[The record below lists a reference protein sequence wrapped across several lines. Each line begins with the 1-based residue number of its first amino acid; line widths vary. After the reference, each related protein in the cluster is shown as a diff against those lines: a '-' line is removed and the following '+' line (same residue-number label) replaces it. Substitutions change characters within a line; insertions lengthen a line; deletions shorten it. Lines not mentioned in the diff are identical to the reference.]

1 MKIKSIIAIPIIL
14 IVVIGIALFALW
26 PKPSIEFKDES
37 VLGHTVTSVV
47 LEDWTLTSAQGGENS
62 TLTFP
67 NGKSV
72 QAHWQLVQLVQTVP
86 PARRFDIFPESFFYH
101 TIYVAPVQP
110 GLVEYINANK
120 PTVTYYLNGEAKQ
133 IQFK

>member
-1 MKIKSIIAIPIIL
+1 MTIKRILSVVIIL
-14 IVVIGIALFALW
+14 IVAIGLTLFALW
-26 PKPSIEFKDES
+26 PKPSIEFRNES
-37 VLGHTVTSVV
+37 VLGHTVTNVV
-47 LEDWTLTSAQGGENS
+47 LNDWTLTSAQGGENS
-62 TLTFP
+62 TITFP

-72 QAHWQLVQLVQTVP
+72 QAHWQLVQTLP
-86 PARRFDIFPESFFYH
+86 PAHRFDMFPESFFYH

-110 GLVEYINANK
+110 GLVDYINANK

>member
-1 MKIKSIIAIPIIL
+1 MKSKSCIAIPIIL
-14 IVVIGIALFALW
+14 IVAISLALFALW

-47 LEDWTLTSAQGGENS
+47 LEDWTLTSAQGGESS

-72 QAHWQLVQLVQTVP
+72 QAHWQLVQTVP
-86 PARRFDIFPESFFYH
+86 PAHRFDIFPESFFYR

-110 GLVEYINANK
+110 ELVDYINANK

>member
-1 MKIKSIIAIPIIL
+1 MKSKSFITIPIIL
-14 IVVIGIALFALW
+14 IVAIGLALFALW
-26 PKPSIEFKDES
+26 PKPSIEFRNES

-72 QAHWQLVQLVQTVP
+72 QARWQIVQTVP
-86 PARRFDIFPESFFYH
+86 PAHRFDMFPGSFFYH

-110 GLVEYINANK
+110 ELVDYIKANK

>member
-1 MKIKSIIAIPIIL
+1 MKIKSIIAILIIL
-14 IVVIGIALFALW
+14 IVAICIALFALW
-26 PKPSIEFKDES
+26 PRPTIEFRNES
-37 VLGHTVTSVV
+37 VLGTTVTNVV
-47 LEDWTLTSAQGGENS
+47 LDDWTLTSAQGGENS
-62 TLTFP
+62 TITFP

-72 QAHWQLVQLVQTVP
+72 PAHWQLVQTIP
-86 PARRFDIFPESFFYH
+86 PARRFNMFPESFFYH

-110 GLVEYINANK
+110 ELVDYINANK

>member
-1 MKIKSIIAIPIIL
+1 MKSKSCIAIPIIL
-14 IVVIGIALFALW
+14 IAVMGIALFALW
-26 PKPSIEFKDES
+26 PKPSIEFREES

-72 QAHWQLVQLVQTVP
+72 QAHWQIVQTVP
-86 PARRFDIFPESFFYH
+86 PAHRFVMFPESFFYH

-110 GLVEYINANK
+110 GLVDYINANK

>member
-1 MKIKSIIAIPIIL
+1 MKSKSFIAIPIIL
-14 IVVIGIALFALW
+14 MVVIGIVLFALW

-47 LEDWTLTSAQGGENS
+47 LEDWTLTAAQGGENS
-62 TLTFP
+62 TLAFP

-72 QAHWQLVQLVQTVP
+72 QAHWQIVQTVP
-86 PARRFDIFPESFFYH
+86 PAHRFDRFPESFFYH

-110 GLVEYINANK
+110 ELVDYINANK

>member
-1 MKIKSIIAIPIIL
+1 MNLKSIIAIPIIL
-14 IVVIGIALFALW
+14 IVAIGLTLFALW
-26 PKPSIEFKDES
+26 PKPSIEFRNES

-72 QAHWQLVQLVQTVP
+72 QVHWQIVQTVP
-86 PARRFDIFPESFFYH
+86 PAHRFDRFPESFFYH
-101 TIYVAPVQP
+101 IIYVAPVQP
-110 GLVEYINANK
+110 ELVDYINANK

>member
-1 MKIKSIIAIPIIL
+1 MKIKSNIVIPIIL
-14 IVVIGIALFALW
+14 IVAIGLALFALW
-26 PKPSIEFKDES
+26 PRPTIEFRNET
-37 VLGHTVTSVV
+37 VLGTAVTNVV
-47 LEDWTLTSAQGGENS
+47 LEDWTLTSALGGENS
-62 TLTFP
+62 TITFP

-72 QAHWQLVQLVQTVP
+72 QAHWQLVQTIP
-86 PARRFDIFPESFFYH
+86 PAHRFDMFPSSFFYR

-110 GLVEYINANK
+110 ELVDYINTNK

>member
-14 IVVIGIALFALW
+14 IVAIGLTLFALW
-26 PKPSIEFKDES
+26 PKPSIEFRNES
-37 VLGHTVTSVV
+37 VLGHTVTTVV
-47 LEDWTLTSAQGGENS
+47 LNDWTLTSAQGGETS

-72 QAHWQLVQLVQTVP
+72 QAHWQLVQTIP
-86 PARRFDIFPESFFYH
+86 PAHRFDMFPASFFYH

-110 GLVEYINANK
+110 ELVDYINANK

>member
-1 MKIKSIIAIPIIL
+1 MKIKSNIVIPIIL
-14 IVVIGIALFALW
+14 IVAIGLALFALW
-26 PKPSIEFKDES
+26 PRPTIEFRNET
-37 VLGHTVTSVV
+37 VLGTAVTNVV
-47 LEDWTLTSAQGGENS
+47 LEDWTLTSALGGENS
-62 TLTFP
+62 TITFP

-72 QAHWQLVQLVQTVP
+72 QAHWQLVQTIP
-86 PARRFDIFPESFFYH
+86 PAHRFDMFPSSFFYH

-110 GLVEYINANK
+110 ELVDYINTNK

>member
-1 MKIKSIIAIPIIL
+1 MKSKSFIAIPIIL
-14 IVVIGIALFALW
+14 IVVIGVALFALW
-26 PKPSIEFKDES
+26 PRPTIEFRNES
-37 VLGHTVTSVV
+37 VLDHTVTNVV
-47 LEDWTLTSAQGGENS
+47 LQDWALTSAQGGENS

-72 QAHWQLVQLVQTVP
+72 QAHWQIVQTIP
-86 PARRFDIFPESFFYH
+86 PAHRFDMFPESFFCN

-110 GLVEYINANK
+110 ELVDYININK
-120 PTVTYYLNGEAKQ
+120 PTITYYLNGEAKQ

>member
-1 MKIKSIIAIPIIL
+1 MTIKRIL
-14 IVVIGIALFALW
+14 IVLISIIVICGIALFALW

-47 LEDWTLTSAQGGENS
+47 LEDWTLTSAQGGESS
-62 TLTFP
+62 TLTFS

-72 QAHWQLVQLVQTVP
+72 PARWQLVQTVP
-86 PARRFDIFPESFFYH
+86 PAHRFDIFPESFFYH

-110 GLVEYINANK
+110 ELVDYINANK

>member
-1 MKIKSIIAIPIIL
+1 MNVKRIL
-14 IVVIGIALFALW
+14 IVLISAAVICGVALFALW
-26 PKPSIEFKDES
+26 PKPSIEFRNES

-62 TLTFP
+62 ALTFP

-72 QAHWQLVQLVQTVP
+72 QAHWQLVQTVP
-86 PARRFDIFPESFFYH
+86 PVHRFDIFPESFFYH

-110 GLVEYINANK
+110 ELVDYINANK
-120 PTVTYYLNGEAKQ
+120 PTVTSYLNGEAKQ

>member
-1 MKIKSIIAIPIIL
+1 MKSKSCIAIPIIL
-14 IVVIGIALFALW
+14 IVAISLALFALW

-72 QAHWQLVQLVQTVP
+72 QAHWQIVQTVP
-86 PARRFDIFPESFFYH
+86 PAHRFDMFPESFLYH

-110 GLVEYINANK
+110 ELVDYIKANK

>member
-1 MKIKSIIAIPIIL
+1 MTIKRILSVVIIL
-14 IVVIGIALFALW
+14 IAVMGIALFALW
-26 PKPSIEFKDES
+26 TKPSIEFRNES

-72 QAHWQLVQLVQTVP
+72 QAHWQLVQTVP
-86 PARRFDIFPESFFYH
+86 PAHRFDIFPESFFYH

-110 GLVEYINANK
+110 ELVDYINANK

>member
-1 MKIKSIIAIPIIL
+1 MKLKSIIAILII
-14 IVVIGIALFALW
+14 IIAVIGVALFALR

-37 VLGHTVTSVV
+37 VLGHTVTNVV

-62 TLTFP
+62 ILTFP

-72 QAHWQLVQLVQTVP
+72 PAHWQLVQTVP
-86 PARRFDIFPESFFYH
+86 PAHRFDIFPESFFYH

-110 GLVEYINANK
+110 ELVDYINANK

>member
-1 MKIKSIIAIPIIL
+1 MKLKSIIAILISL
-14 IVVIGIALFALW
+14 IVILGVALFALW
-26 PKPSIEFKDES
+26 PKPSIEFRNES

-72 QAHWQLVQLVQTVP
+72 QAHWQLVQTIP
-86 PARRFDIFPESFFYH
+86 PARRFDMFPSSFFYH
-101 TIYVAPVQP
+101 TMYIAPVQP
-110 GLVEYINANK
+110 ELVNYINANK

>member
-1 MKIKSIIAIPIIL
+1 MTIKRIL
-14 IVVIGIALFALW
+14 IVLISIIVICGIALFALW
-26 PKPSIEFKDES
+26 PKPSIEFKNES

-72 QAHWQLVQLVQTVP
+72 QARLQIVQTVP
-86 PARRFDIFPESFFYH
+86 PAHRFDIFPESFFYH

-110 GLVEYINANK
+110 ELVDYINANK
-120 PTVTYYLNGEAKQ
+120 PIVTYYLNGEAKQ

>member
-14 IVVIGIALFALW
+14 IVILGIALFALW
-26 PKPSIEFKDES
+26 PKPSIEFRNES

-72 QAHWQLVQLVQTVP
+72 QAHWQIVQTVP
-86 PARRFDIFPESFFYH
+86 PAHRFDIFPESFFYH

-110 GLVEYINANK
+110 GLVDYINANK

>member
-1 MKIKSIIAIPIIL
+1 MKSKSCIVIPIIL
-14 IVVIGIALFALW
+14 IVAISLALFALW
-26 PKPSIEFKDES
+26 PKPSIEFKAES

-72 QAHWQLVQLVQTVP
+72 QAHWQLVQTVP
-86 PARRFDIFPESFFYH
+86 PAHRFDIFPESFFYH

-110 GLVEYINANK
+110 ELVDYINANK

>member
-1 MKIKSIIAIPIIL
+1 MKSKSFITIPIIL
-14 IVVIGIALFALW
+14 IVAIGLALFALR
-26 PKPSIEFKDES
+26 PKPSIEFRNES

-72 QAHWQLVQLVQTVP
+72 QAHWQIVQTVP
-86 PARRFDIFPESFFYH
+86 PAHRFDMFPESFFYH

-110 GLVEYINANK
+110 ELVDYINANK

>member
-1 MKIKSIIAIPIIL
+1 MNVKRILSVVIIL
-14 IVVIGIALFALW
+14 IAVISAALFALR
-26 PKPSIEFKDES
+26 PKPSIEFRNES

-72 QAHWQLVQLVQTVP
+72 QAHWQIVQTVP
-86 PARRFDIFPESFFYH
+86 PAHRFDIFPESFFYH

-110 GLVEYINANK
+110 GLVDYINVNK

>member
-1 MKIKSIIAIPIIL
+1 MTIKRILSVVIIL
-14 IVVIGIALFALW
+14 IVAIGLTLFALW
-26 PKPSIEFKDES
+26 PKPSIEFKDET
-37 VLGHTVTSVV
+37 VLGHTVTNVV

-72 QAHWQLVQLVQTVP
+72 QAHWQIVQTVP
-86 PARRFDIFPESFFYH
+86 PAHRFDMFPESFFYH
-101 TIYVAPVQP
+101 TVYVAPVQP
-110 GLVEYINANK
+110 GLVDYINANK

>member
-1 MKIKSIIAIPIIL
+1 MKSKSFITIPIIL
-14 IVVIGIALFALW
+14 IVAIGLALFALW
-26 PKPSIEFKDES
+26 PKPSIEFRNES

-72 QAHWQLVQLVQTVP
+72 QAHWQIVQTVP
-86 PARRFDIFPESFFYH
+86 PAHR
-101 TIYVAPVQP
+101 YVP
-110 GLVEYINANK
+110 
-120 PTVTYYLNGEAKQ
+120 
-133 IQFK
+133 

>member
-1 MKIKSIIAIPIIL
+1 MKSKSFIVIPIIL
-14 IVVIGIALFALW
+14 IVAIGFTLFALW

-47 LEDWTLTSAQGGENS
+47 LEDWTLTSAHGGENS

-72 QAHWQLVQLVQTVP
+72 QAHWQIVQTVP
-86 PARRFDIFPESFFYH
+86 PAHRFDRFPESFFYH
-101 TIYVAPVQP
+101 IIYVAPVQP
-110 GLVEYINANK
+110 GLVDYINANK

>member
-1 MKIKSIIAIPIIL
+1 MTIKRILSVVIIL
-14 IVVIGIALFALW
+14 IAVIGIALFALW
-26 PKPSIEFKDES
+26 PKPSIGFRNES
-37 VLGHTVTSVV
+37 VLGHTVTNVV

-72 QAHWQLVQLVQTVP
+72 QAHWQLVQTVP
-86 PARRFDIFPESFFYH
+86 PAHRFDIFPESFFYH

-110 GLVEYINANK
+110 ELVDYINTNK

>member
-1 MKIKSIIAIPIIL
+1 MTIKRILSVVIIL
-14 IVVIGIALFALW
+14 IVAIGLTLFALW
-26 PKPSIEFKDES
+26 PRPSIEFREES
-37 VLGHTVTSVV
+37 VLGHTVTNVV
-47 LEDWTLTSAQGGENS
+47 LNDWTLTSAQGGENS
-62 TLTFP
+62 TITFP

-72 QAHWQLVQLVQTVP
+72 QAHWQLVQTLP
-86 PARRFDIFPESFFYH
+86 PAHRFDMFPESFFYH

-110 GLVEYINANK
+110 ELVDYINANK

>member
-1 MKIKSIIAIPIIL
+1 MTIKRILSVVIIL
-14 IVVIGIALFALW
+14 IVAIGLTLFALW
-26 PKPSIEFKDES
+26 PKPSIEFREES

-72 QAHWQLVQLVQTVP
+72 QAHWQLVQTVP
-86 PARRFDIFPESFFYH
+86 PAHRFDIFPESFFYH

-110 GLVEYINANK
+110 ELVDYIKANK

>member
-1 MKIKSIIAIPIIL
+1 MTIKRILSVVIIL
-14 IVVIGIALFALW
+14 IIVIGVALFALW
-26 PKPSIEFKDES
+26 PKPSIEFRNES
-37 VLGHTVTSVV
+37 VLGHTGTSVV

-72 QAHWQLVQLVQTVP
+72 QAHWQIVQTVP
-86 PARRFDIFPESFFYH
+86 PAHRFDIFPESFFYH
-101 TIYVAPVQP
+101 TVYVAPVQP
-110 GLVEYINANK
+110 ELVDYINANK

>member
-1 MKIKSIIAIPIIL
+1 MTVKRIL
-14 IVVIGIALFALW
+14 IVLISAIVICGVALFALW

-47 LEDWTLTSAQGGENS
+47 LEDWTLTPAQGGENS

-72 QAHWQLVQLVQTVP
+72 QARWQIVQTVP
-86 PARRFDIFPESFFYH
+86 PVHRFDMFPESFFYH

-110 GLVEYINANK
+110 ELVDYINANK

>member
-1 MKIKSIIAIPIIL
+1 MAIKRIL
-14 IVVIGIALFALW
+14 IVVISIIVICGILFAIW

-37 VLGHTVTSVV
+37 VLGHTVTNVV
-47 LEDWTLTSAQGGENS
+47 LNDWTLTSAQGGENS

-72 QAHWQLVQLVQTVP
+72 QAHWQIVQTVP
-86 PARRFDIFPESFFYH
+86 PAHRFDIFPESFFYH

-110 GLVEYINANK
+110 ELVDYINTNK

>member
-1 MKIKSIIAIPIIL
+1 MNVKRILSVVIIL
-14 IVVIGIALFALW
+14 IAVMVIALFALW
-26 PKPSIEFKDES
+26 PKPSIEFRNES

-72 QAHWQLVQLVQTVP
+72 QAHWQLVQTVP
-86 PARRFDIFPESFFYH
+86 PAHRFDIFPESFFYH

-110 GLVEYINANK
+110 ELVDYINANK

>member
-1 MKIKSIIAIPIIL
+1 MTIKRILSVVIIL
-14 IVVIGIALFALW
+14 IVAIGLTLFALW
-26 PKPSIEFKDES
+26 PKPSIEFRNES

-72 QAHWQLVQLVQTVP
+72 QAHWQLVQTVP
-86 PARRFDIFPESFFYH
+86 PAHRFDRFPESFFYH

-110 GLVEYINANK
+110 ELVDYINANK

>member
-1 MKIKSIIAIPIIL
+1 MTIKRILSVVIILIIAIGL
-14 IVVIGIALFALW
+14 ALFALW
-26 PKPSIEFKDES
+26 PKPSIKFKDES
-37 VLGHTVTSVV
+37 VLGYTVTSVV

-72 QAHWQLVQLVQTVP
+72 QAHWQLVQTVP
-86 PARRFDIFPESFFYH
+86 PAHRFDIFPESFFYH

-110 GLVEYINANK
+110 ELVDYINANK

>member
-1 MKIKSIIAIPIIL
+1 MTVKRILSVVIIL
-14 IVVIGIALFALW
+14 IVAIGVTLFALW

-37 VLGHTVTSVV
+37 LLGHTVTSVV

-72 QAHWQLVQLVQTVP
+72 QAQWQLVQTIP
-86 PARRFDIFPESFFYH
+86 PAHRFDIFPESFFYH

-110 GLVEYINANK
+110 GLVDYINTNK

>member
-1 MKIKSIIAIPIIL
+1 MKSKSFIAIPIIL
-14 IVVIGIALFALW
+14 MVVIGIVLFALW

-47 LEDWTLTSAQGGENS
+47 LEDWTLTAAQGGENS

-72 QAHWQLVQLVQTVP
+72 QAHWQIVQTVP
-86 PARRFDIFPESFFYH
+86 PAHRFDRFPESFFYH

-110 GLVEYINANK
+110 ELVDYINANN

>member
-1 MKIKSIIAIPIIL
+1 MKPKSIIAILIIL
-14 IVVIGIALFALW
+14 IATIGVALFAIW
-26 PKPSIEFKDES
+26 PRPSIEFRNES
-37 VLGHTVTSVV
+37 VLGHTVTNVV

-67 NGKSV
+67 NGRSV
-72 QAHWQLVQLVQTVP
+72 QAHWQIVQTIP
-86 PARRFDIFPESFFYH
+86 PAHRFDIFPESFFYH

-110 GLVEYINANK
+110 ELVDYINANK
-120 PTVTYYLNGEAKQ
+120 PTVTYHLNGEAKQ

>member
-1 MKIKSIIAIPIIL
+1 MNGKRFLIL
-14 IVVIGIALFALW
+14 IISVIIICGMFIFALW

-62 TLTFP
+62 TIAFP

-72 QAHWQLVQLVQTVP
+72 QAHWQLVQTIP
-86 PARRFDIFPESFFYH
+86 PAHRFDMFPESFFYH

-110 GLVEYINANK
+110 ELVDYINANK